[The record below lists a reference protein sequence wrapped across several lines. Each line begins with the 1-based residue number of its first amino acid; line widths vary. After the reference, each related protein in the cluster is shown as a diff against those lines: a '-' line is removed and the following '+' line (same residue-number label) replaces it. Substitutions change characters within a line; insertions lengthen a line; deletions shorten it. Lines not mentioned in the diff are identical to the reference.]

1 MKKILQFLCG
11 RIFITG
17 ILLLLQLGWF
27 TLFLMKLTRYSVLFS
42 GFFGVLSILIVLYL
56 IGSDDNP
63 AYKIGWIILIMA
75 LPLLG
80 GLLYLLMGNKRPSKP
95 LKRQLIPAQQA
106 LEPTLR
112 QDPEVQDA
120 LKQTDPPG
128 RRTEPL
134 SAERGR
140 VARVP

>member
-1 MKKILQFLCG
+1 MKKVLQFLCG

-17 ILLLLQLGWF
+17 ILLLVQLGWF

-95 LKRQLIPAQQA
+95 LKR
-106 LEPTLR
+106 
-112 QDPEVQDA
+112 
-120 LKQTDPPG
+120 
-128 RRTEPL
+128 
-134 SAERGR
+134 
-140 VARVP
+140 